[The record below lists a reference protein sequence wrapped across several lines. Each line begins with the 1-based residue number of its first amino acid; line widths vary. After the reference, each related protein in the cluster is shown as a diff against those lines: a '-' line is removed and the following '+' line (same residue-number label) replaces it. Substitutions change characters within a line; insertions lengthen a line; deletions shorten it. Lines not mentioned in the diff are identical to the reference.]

1 MRMREI
7 CSHSSKSHSFDNF
20 FFEQVNNHILM
31 PARCRSRGQWC
42 TSFWHEGIK
51 TCNSLCTVFFSFT
64 SNAIKGQ
71 KDSAGC
77 QGISSQCPQGTQN
90 HSEEERNGRVS
101 ATQHHH
107 CLIRTTTRRGFRYHS
122 YKPVSQGAQH
132 TTQQAPQKARLV
144 RLDIDLCLTR
154 GFFFLLELIINDV
167 TLNSVN
173 VTGQD
178 TMKTMGLLPLDR
190 NKQASSSEEVQGWTL
205 QLSVRCDASSA
216 IGHSTLPEGRRRT
229 QAGE

>member
-1 MRMREI
+1 MDELAPP
-7 CSHSSKSHSFDNF
+7 S
-20 FFEQVNNHILM
+20 
-31 PARCRSRGQWC
+31 
-42 TSFWHEGIK
+42 
-51 TCNSLCTVFFSFT
+51 
-64 SNAIKGQ
+64 
-71 KDSAGC
+71 
-77 QGISSQCPQGTQN
+77 
-90 HSEEERNGRVS
+90 
-101 ATQHHH
+101 
-107 CLIRTTTRRGFRYHS
+107 TTTALSAPRPGEVSVTIATSPSLREHNTPHS
-122 YKPVSQGAQH
+122 RLPR
-132 TTQQAPQKARLV
+132 KARLV

-190 NKQASSSEEVQGWTL
+190 NKQASSSEEAQGWTL